1 MKALRKTVAF
11 LGDLLRQ
18 GLSPEKIALCLALG
32 VAISTVPI
40 SFGLGTAL
48 CTAAALVFRL
58 NLPAIQAANWA
69 AAPLQVIMFIPYMRA
84 GEFLTRARPL
94 PLSIVQITAMFR
106 ADLWGSLA
114 RLWGSILRAT
124 LGWAVAAPLEV
135 LLLYFVLVPVLR
147 LIPVLPRE
155 QTSAAA
161 AAARSTSDAPQED
174 V

>member
-1 MKALRKTVAF
+1 MKLLRRIVAF
-11 LGDLLRQ
+11 LRDLLRQ

-48 CTAAALVFRL
+48 CTAAAVMFRL

-69 AAPLQVIMFIPYMRA
+69 AAPLQVLLFIPYMRA
-84 GEFLTRARPL
+84 GEFLTRAKPL
-94 PLSIVQITAMFR
+94 PLSIAQISAMFR
-106 ADLWGSLA
+106 ADFWGSLA

-124 LGWAVAAPLEV
+124 LGWGVIAPLAV
-135 LLLYFVLVPVLR
+135 LVMYAILVPVLR

-155 QTSAAA
+155 PAGDARAPAAGSV
-161 AAARSTSDAPQED
+161 RENDG
-174 V
+174 

>member
-1 MKALRKTVAF
+1 MKILRKILAF
-11 LGDLLRQ
+11 IRDLLRQ

-32 VAISTVPI
+32 IAISSVPI

-69 AAPLQVIMFIPYMRA
+69 SAPLQVLLFIPYMRA

-94 PLSIVQITAMFR
+94 PLNIAQITAMFR
-106 ADLWGSLA
+106 SDLWGSLA
-114 RLWGSILRAT
+114 KLWGSILRAT
-124 LGWAVAAPLEV
+124 LGWAVIAPLEV
-135 LLLYFVLVPVLR
+135 LLIYAILVPVLR

-155 QTSAAA
+155 PAPAAPVPVEAAA
-161 AAARSTSDAPQED
+161 PEEEAP
-174 V
+174 

>member
-1 MKALRKTVAF
+1 
-11 LGDLLRQ
+11 
-18 GLSPEKIALCLALG
+18 
-32 VAISTVPI
+32 
-40 SFGLGTAL
+40 
-48 CTAAALVFRL
+48 
-58 NLPAIQAANWA
+58 
-69 AAPLQVIMFIPYMRA
+69 MFIPYMRA

>member
-1 MKALRKTVAF
+1 MKVLRKVVAF
-11 LGDLLRQ
+11 IRELLQQ

-48 CTAAALVFRL
+48 CTAAALALRL

-69 AAPLQVIMFIPYMRA
+69 AAPLQVICFIPYMRA
-84 GEFLTRARPL
+84 GEFLTRAERL
-94 PLSIVQITAMFR
+94 PLSITQITAMFR

-124 LGWAVAAPLEV
+124 LGWAVLTPIAV
-135 LLLYFVLVPVLR
+135 LLIYAALVPVLR
-147 LIPVLPRE
+147 RIPVLPRE
-155 QTSAAA
+155 QARSAADSA
-161 AAARSTSDAPQED
+161 STGIPEKDS
-174 V
+174 

>member
-1 MKALRKTVAF
+1 MRALRKVVAF
-11 LGDLLRQ
+11 IRDLLRQ

-48 CTAAALVFRL
+48 CTAAAVVFRL

-69 AAPLQVIMFIPYMRA
+69 AAPLQVLLFIPYMRA
-84 GEFLTRARPL
+84 GEFLTGAKPL
-94 PLSIVQITAMFR
+94 PLSITQITAMLR

-124 LGWAVAAPLEV
+124 LGWAVIAPLGV
-135 LLLYFVLVPVLR
+135 LLIYALLVPLLR
-147 LIPVLPRE
+147 RIPALPRE
-155 QTSAAA
+155 PGGGAPSAG
-161 AAARSTSDAPQED
+161 SAPEKRA
-174 V
+174 

>member
-1 MKALRKTVAF
+1 MKALRKVVAF
-11 LGDLLRQ
+11 IRDLLRQ

-48 CTAAALVFRL
+48 CTAAAVVFRL

-69 AAPLQVIMFIPYMRA
+69 AAPLQVLLFIPYMRA
-84 GEFLTRARPL
+84 GEFLTGAKPL
-94 PLSIVQITAMFR
+94 PLSITQITAMFR

-124 LGWAVAAPLEV
+124 LGWAAIAPLGV
-135 LLLYFVLVPVLR
+135 LLMYAVLVPLLR
-147 LIPVLPRE
+147 MIPALPRE
-155 QTSAAA
+155 RQGALNSSSAAG
-161 AAARSTSDAPQED
+161 AREKDA
-174 V
+174 

>member
-1 MKALRKTVAF
+1 VKLFRKVVAF
-11 LGDLLRQ
+11 LRGLLQQ

-48 CTAAALVFRL
+48 CTAAAVALRL

-69 AAPLQVIMFIPYMRA
+69 SAPLQVLCFIPYMRA
-84 GEFLTRARPL
+84 GEFLTRAKPL
-94 PLSIVQITAMFR
+94 PLSIAQITAMFR
-106 ADLWGSLA
+106 ADFWGSLA

-124 LGWAVAAPLEV
+124 LGWAVLAPLAV
-135 LLLYFVLVPVLR
+135 LLMYATLVPLLR

-155 QTSAAA
+155 PAANSGA
-161 AAARSTSDAPQED
+161 LPSPGDKEKSS
-174 V
+174 